1 MSRIVTPLIADS
13 RNVHAL
19 CDALCRTYPAL
30 THTVIGR
37 SVCGRPIEALTLGQ
51 GRHAVL
57 FAAAFHAQEW
67 LTALVCLRLLEDL
80 CRLHGG
86 ERLGS
91 RFDRADLSS
100 RQLVFVPL
108 VNPDGAD
115 IAVHGASA
123 GGSHAALLHLL
134 GADIKGLWQ
143 ANAAGIDL
151 NHNFDAGRAVLRRI
165 EREHGITKP
174 GPRRFGGSSAESE
187 PETRALCTLCRR
199 TAFSHVVAL
208 HSQGE
213 EIYWQYGERTPP
225 EACMAARIMGSLSGY
240 TPASPD
246 AIASHGGFKDWFIE
260 QTGRMGFTV
269 ELGRGRN
276 PLPLD
281 DLDAI
286 YDKTREML
294 LFAALL

>member
-13 RNVHAL
+13 FNVKAL
-19 CDALCRTYPAL
+19 NEALCRTFPAL
-30 THTVIGR
+30 HRTTIGQ
-37 SVCGRPIEALTLGQ
+37 SVCGRGIEALTLGN

-67 LTALVCLRLLEDL
+67 LTALVALRLLEDL
-80 CRLHGG
+80 CRLHNG

-91 RFDRADLSS
+91 RFDRAVFEK
-100 RQLVFVPL
+100 RRLVFVPL
-108 VNPDGAD
+108 VNPDGVD
-115 IAVHGASA
+115 IAIHGSKA
-123 GGSHAALLHLL
+123 GGSHAEWLRVL
-134 GADIKGLWQ
+134 GADIKGNWQ
-143 ANAAGIDL
+143 ANAAGVDL
-151 NHNFDAGRAVLRRI
+151 NHNFNAGRQALMRI
-165 EREHGITKP
+165 EREHGITRP
-174 GPRRFGGSSAESE
+174 APRRFGGSCAESE
-187 PETRALCTLCRR
+187 PETKALCGLCRR

-225 EACMAARIMGSLSGY
+225 EACMAARIMGSLGGY

-246 AIASHGGFKDWFIE
+246 TIASHGGFKDWFIE
-260 QTGRMGFTV
+260 QTGRMGFTI

-281 DLDAI
+281 DFEAI
-286 YDKTREML
+286 YDKAREML